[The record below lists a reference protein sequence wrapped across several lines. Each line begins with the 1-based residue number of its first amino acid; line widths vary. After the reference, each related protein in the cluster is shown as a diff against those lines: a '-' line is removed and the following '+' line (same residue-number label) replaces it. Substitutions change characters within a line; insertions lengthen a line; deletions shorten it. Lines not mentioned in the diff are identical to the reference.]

1 MSYAMPE
8 FDSEFDVSRY
18 LGAASEDALRSPTET
33 VLEYVQAYQKWA
45 RDCHHWAKANR
56 DNVGALQTGA
66 ARQALTLIQQ
76 QYCAPANRQFQRAS
90 TGYFFYGGT
99 FQACAVIASREDK
112 SDRLV
117 HLTTAKAA
125 HSPMFRFSLERHGKT
140 WLIASLERKD
150 GTARWVPDT
159 L

>member
-1 MSYAMPE
+1 MTE
-8 FDSEFDVSRY
+8 FDISRY
-18 LGAASEDALRSPTET
+18 LVSELADDQRSPEDT
-33 VLEYVQAYQKWA
+33 VLEYIRAYQKWA
-45 RDCHHWAKANR
+45 RDCESWAKAHR
-56 DNVGALQTGA
+56 GQEEELQRGA
-66 ARQALTLIQQ
+66 AREALRLIQKK
-76 QYCAPANRQFQRAS
+76 YCSAKNRQFQRAS

-125 HSPMFRFSLERHGKT
+125 HSPVFRFSLERHGKT

>member
-1 MSYAMPE
+1 MS
-8 FDSEFDVSRY
+8 
-18 LGAASEDALRSPTET
+18 
-33 VLEYVQAYQKWA
+33 
-45 RDCHHWAKANR
+45 
-56 DNVGALQTGA
+56 
-66 ARQALTLIQQ
+66 LTLFKLIKTVIKYKENVQKI
-76 QYCAPANRQFQRAS
+76 ANKDFVLVSFLKILAS